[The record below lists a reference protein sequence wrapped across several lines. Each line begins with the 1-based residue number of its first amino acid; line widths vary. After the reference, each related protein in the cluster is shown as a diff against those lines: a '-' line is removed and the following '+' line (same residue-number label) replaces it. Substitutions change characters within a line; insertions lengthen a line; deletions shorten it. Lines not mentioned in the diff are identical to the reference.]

1 MSAMNKPLRHFAG
14 AVLAG
19 FVALAVAIAP
29 TAAQDSAGPVDAPPL
44 WKIEGKKGSVF
55 LFGSFHLLP
64 ADVKWRTPAVENA
77 LKEARVVVVEA
88 DLAAAE
94 DPQAMQALLAKYGLL
109 PQGQTLQSVLPEKI
123 HADFERVASELG
135 LPAAALAPVRP
146 WLAAVTVAVQ
156 SVVKQGFDPK
166 NGIDQQA
173 AAWAK
178 ANGRALAT
186 LETNESQLAVLAE
199 LPREQEIE
207 LLASTLMQIGEMP
220 QVVGNLLAAYRK
232 GDVAALER
240 ILRIGLDDFP
250 ALRDR
255 VLKERHDRWLP
266 QIEKMIADG
275 RTHLIVVGLA
285 HLIGPDS
292 IVAMLRARGVKV
304 QGP

>member
-1 MSAMNKPLRHFAG
+1 MNKPLRHFAG
-14 AVLAG
+14 AVLTG
-19 FVALAVAIAP
+19 LVALAVLIAP
-29 TAAQDSAGPVDAPPL
+29 GAAQDTAGPVDTPPL
-44 WKIEGKKGSVF
+44 WKVEGKKGSLF

-64 ADVKWRTPAVENA
+64 ADVKWRTPAVESA
-77 LKEARVVVVEA
+77 LKEASVVVVET
-88 DLAAAE
+88 DLAAAD
-94 DPQAMQALLAKYGLL
+94 DPQAMQALIARYGLL
-109 PQGQTLQSVLPEKI
+109 PQGQTLQSVLPAKI

-135 LPAAALAPVRP
+135 LPAAALGPLRP

-156 SVVKQGFDPK
+156 SFVKQGFDPK
-166 NGIDQQA
+166 NGIDQQVA
-173 AAWAK
+173 TWAK

-186 LETNESQLAVLAE
+186 LETNESQLTILAE

-207 LLASTLMQIGEMP
+207 LLASTLTQIREMP
-220 QVVGNLLAAYRK
+220 QVVGDMLTAYRK

-255 VLKERHDRWLP
+255 VLKERHERWLP

-275 RTHLIVVGLA
+275 RTHLIGVGLA

>member
-1 MSAMNKPLRHFAG
+1 MIGQLRH
-14 AVLAG
+14 LAG
-19 FVALAVAIAP
+19 TAAASLFALALAIAP
-29 TAAQDSAGPVDAPPL
+29 CAAQDRAGRVDAPPL
-44 WKIEGKKGSVF
+44 WEIAGPKSKVF

-64 ADVKWRTPAVENA
+64 ADVKWRTPAVESA
-77 LKEARVVVVEA
+77 LKEARVVVVET
-88 DLAAAE
+88 DLSAAG
-94 DPQAMQALLAKYGLL
+94 DPQAMQALIARYGLL
-109 PQGQTLQSVLPEKI
+109 PQGQTLQSVLPAKI

-135 LPAAALAPVRP
+135 LPVAALAPLRP

-156 SVVKQGFDPK
+156 SFVKQGFDPK

-178 ANGRALAT
+178 ANGKALAT
-186 LETNESQLAVLAE
+186 LETNESQLAILAE
-199 LPREQEIE
+199 LPGEQEIE
-207 LLASTLMQIGEMP
+207 LLASTLMQIREMP
-220 QVVGNLLAAYRK
+220 EVVGSMLAAYRK

-255 VLKERHDRWLP
+255 VLKERHERWLP